1 MNKHLFNKKPIVIDV
16 ELAQAIG
23 LNEAIVVQQLNY
35 WLNSKTA
42 KIIDGK
48 PWIYNTYQQWQ
59 TDNFPFWSVK
69 TIKRVFSKLEK
80 QGIVVS
86 GNFNRAGF
94 DKTKWYTIDLE
105 KLDEKMGLCP
115 DDGVNLTRREGQID
129 PMEGDNLTQP
139 IPEITRDYTE
149 TTTTNTTAH
158 SPSGQS
164 TEPPIPYK
172 EIISYLNKK
181 SGKEYRVGRSQSK
194 TSNRGLIKARWNDG
208 FRLKDF
214 KQVIDTKCSQWAN
227 DSKMN
232 VYLRP
237 ATLFGNKFDQYL
249 NEKTTEPSIQ
259 NDDGWKVAKAEDLK
273 EGWDDGLPF

>member
-94 DKTKWYTIDLE
+94 DKTKWYTIDFE

-115 DDGVNLTRREGQID
+115 DDGVNLTR
-129 PMEGDNLTQP
+129 
-139 IPEITRDYTE
+139 
-149 TTTTNTTAH
+149 
-158 SPSGQS
+158 
-164 TEPPIPYK
+164 
-172 EIISYLNKK
+172 
-181 SGKEYRVGRSQSK
+181 
-194 TSNRGLIKARWNDG
+194 
-208 FRLKDF
+208 
-214 KQVIDTKCSQWAN
+214 
-227 DSKMN
+227 
-232 VYLRP
+232 
-237 ATLFGNKFDQYL
+237 
-249 NEKTTEPSIQ
+249 
-259 NDDGWKVAKAEDLK
+259 WK
-273 EGWDDGLPF
+273 GTI